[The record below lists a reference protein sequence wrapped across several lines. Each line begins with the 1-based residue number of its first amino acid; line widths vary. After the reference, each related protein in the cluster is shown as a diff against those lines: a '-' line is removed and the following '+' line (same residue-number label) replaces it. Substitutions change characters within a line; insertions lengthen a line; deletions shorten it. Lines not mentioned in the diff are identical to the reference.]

1 VKIAV
6 MSDSHDNI
14 WNLEKALGIIREE
27 KAGMIIHC
35 GDFVAP
41 FMLRELE
48 KSGIP
53 VYGVLGNNDG
63 SQYLLAKTALTI
75 LKRFTLFELVGHVT
89 AEGFSVCF
97 THQKIV
103 AEGLACTG
111 RYDLV
116 CYGHSHQYSLETI
129 GKTLLLNPGE
139 IMGKEG
145 CPGFCIVDTETRGV
159 IRHEIKPSHE
169 QRA

>member
-1 VKIAV
+1 MKLAI

-14 WNLEKALGIIREE
+14 WNLERALSMIGKE
-27 KAGMIIHC
+27 KADLIIHC

-41 FMLRELE
+41 FMLKELE
-48 KSGIP
+48 KARIP

-63 SQYLLAKTALTI
+63 SGFLLAKTAFSE
-75 LKRFTLFELVGHVT
+75 LKGITLFEITGHLDL
-89 AEGFSVCF
+89 EGFSLAF
-97 THQKIV
+97 THQRIV
-103 AEGLACTG
+103 AEGLAATG

-116 CYGHSHQYSLETI
+116 CYGHSHIHRLETV

-145 CPGFCIVDTETRGV
+145 HPGFCTVDTLTRKV
-159 IRHEIKPSHE
+159 LRHEIVSGNH
-169 QRA
+169 